1 MSTLNCP
8 ACAAPC
14 QPNARFCGQCGQVLV
29 SRAAPAPLD
38 IDFDPDD
45 ELDGPADPEADTR
58 PAPLEFSSSV
68 MSEEVDLL
76 LDDGPGPAPVAAPT
90 PALAPAEP
98 AAATPSPD
106 AKGVSAVATAILAT
120 SGAGQLATEAGPF
133 TKPSA
138 SPELPPPELPPSPPS
153 APQSGSGWTAALYAA
168 LGFAV
173 VALTAALAWWLWGG
187 KPAVSSPSVAG
198 KAPVIAVEQASP
210 GTAPAVV
217 APAAPAVPAVP
228 VTTPPPA
235 EAPADASAVPPA
247 TRSAAPA
254 ARPAGNGPVAA
265 NPAAGS
271 EPPWPHGGS
280 REPAPPSLS
289 RPASPPTPVAEGLG
303 PLRAA
308 LRQCDRD
315 DNLLTRGVCVV
326 RARHQHC
333 GSHWGK
339 VPECPM
345 SNRNNDPYTSN

>member
-14 QPNARFCGQCGQVLV
+14 QPNARFCGQCGQALV
-29 SRAAPAPLD
+29 TRAAPAPLD
-38 IDFDPDD
+38 IDLDPDD

-58 PAPLEFSSSV
+58 PAPLEFSPSV
-68 MSEEVDLL
+68 MPQDVDLL
-76 LDDGPGPAPVAAPT
+76 LDDGPDPAPAAAPT

-98 AAATPSPD
+98 AAATPSPE
-106 AKGVSAVATAILAT
+106 AKGAAAVAPAILAA
-120 SGAGQLATEAGPF
+120 SVADKPATEARPF
-133 TKPSA
+133 TETSA
-138 SPELPPPELPPSPPS
+138 PPEIPPPELPPSPAS

-173 VALTAALAWWLWGG
+173 VALAAALGWWLWGG

-198 KAPVIAVEQASP
+198 NKPVIAVEQASP
-210 GTAPAVV
+210 GTAPPAVAAV
-217 APAAPAVPAVP
+217 AAPAAPV
-228 VTTPPPA
+228 TPPPQA
-235 EAPADASAVPPA
+235 PAPADASAVPPA

-265 NPAAGS
+265 NPGAAS

-280 REPAPPSLS
+280 REPAPPTLS
-289 RPASPPTPVAEGLG
+289 RPANPPPPVAEGLG

-333 GSHWGK
+333 GSNWGK